1 MERGAGCLPGGREEL
16 TVAHSYTPGLK
27 VTAFAAVRRE
37 RKLPLAGTV
46 LVSIGD
52 EVKAETVVARTEL
65 PGNVQTVNAANML
78 GVLPEDVGD
87 CLVKPVGSAV
97 QKGDTFAESKSF
109 FGLFRSKC
117 VAPVTGT
124 IESVSAVTG
133 QALLREPPIPV
144 EVDAYVDGKIVE
156 VHPKQGVTVETQGTY
171 IQGIFGIG
179 GETCGELH
187 VAVAGPGDT
196 LAEGM
201 ITEHHRGRIVV
212 GGAHVTT
219 KTLRHAVQ
227 MGVKAIVI
235 GGFDDHDLREFLG
248 YDLGVAITG
257 SEEKGITLVVTEGF
271 GEIPMA
277 ARTFELLKS
286 CEGRKVSVSGATQI
300 RAGVLR
306 PEIICPRL
314 EESMAGVRR
323 DTEGS
328 DEGLSIG
335 CQIRIIRQPYFG
347 RLGVVTALPPE
358 PTALE
363 SEAKVRVLE
372 VDFGDGS
379 KALLPRANVERI
391 ES

>member
-1 MERGAGCLPGGREEL
+1 M
-16 TVAHSYTPGLK
+16 AHSYTPGLK

-37 RKLPLAGTV
+37 RKLPLSGTV
-46 LVSIGD
+46 LVKVGD
-52 EVKAETVVARTEL
+52 VVTAETVVARTEL
-65 PGNVQTVNAANML
+65 PGNVQTVNAANLL
-78 GVLPEDVGD
+78 GVLPEDVLD
-87 CLVKPVGSAV
+87 CLTKPVGSTV
-97 QKGDTFAESKSF
+97 QKGEAFAESKSF
-109 FGLFRSKC
+109 FGLFRSKAT
-117 VAPVTGT
+117 APVTGT
-124 IESVSAVTG
+124 IESVSTVTG

-144 EVDAYVDGKIVE
+144 EVDAYVDGTIVE
-156 VHPKQGVTVETQGTY
+156 VHPKQGVTVETRGTF

-179 GETCGELH
+179 GETCGPLH
-187 VAVAGPGDT
+187 VAVSGPGDT
-196 LAEGM
+196 LGEET
-201 ITEHHRGRIVV
+201 ITEQHRGAIVV

-219 KTLRHAVQ
+219 KTLRHAIQ
-227 MGVKAIVI
+227 RGVKAIVI

-277 ARTFELLKS
+277 SRTFELLKA

-314 EESMAGVRR
+314 ESGLKS
-323 DTEGS
+323 EGS
-328 DEGLSIG
+328 EGSSRDAGLSVG
-335 CQIRIIRQPYFG
+335 CQIRIIRQPFFG
-347 RLGVVTALPPE
+347 RLGLVTALPPE

-363 SEAKVRVLE
+363 TEAKVRVLE
-372 VDFGDGS
+372 VDFGGGE

>member
-1 MERGAGCLPGGREEL
+1 
-16 TVAHSYTPGLK
+16 VAHSYTPGLK
-27 VTAFAAVRRE
+27 VTAFAVVRRE

-46 LVSIGD
+46 MVKTGD
-52 EVKAETVVARTEL
+52 EVKAETIVARTEL
-65 PGNVQTVNAANML
+65 PGNVQTVNAANLL
-78 GVLPEDVGD
+78 GVLPEDVTD
-87 CLVKPVGSAV
+87 CLTMTVGAPVK
-97 QKGDTFAESKSF
+97 KGEAFAESKSF
-109 FGLFRSKC
+109 FGLFRSKAT
-117 VAPVTGT
+117 APVTGT
-124 IESVSAVTG
+124 LESISTVTG

-144 EVDAYVDGKIVE
+144 EVDGYVDGTIVE
-156 VHPKQGVTVETQGTY
+156 VHPNQGVTVETRGTF

-187 VAVAGPGDT
+187 VAVEGPHAT
-196 LAEGM
+196 LTETA
-201 ITEHHRGRIVV
+201 ITDRDRGKILV

-227 MGVKAIVI
+227 MGVRAIVV

-277 ARTFELLKS
+277 GRTFELLKA

-314 EESMAGVRR
+314 ERAIPSESQSGDA
-323 DTEGS
+323 S
-328 DEGLSIG
+328 DEGLAIG
-335 CQIRIIRQPYFG
+335 SPIRVIRNPYFG
-347 RLGVVTALPPE
+347 KLGTVTALPPE
-358 PTALE
+358 LTALE
-363 SEAKVRVLE
+363 SEARVRVLE
-372 VDFGDGS
+372 VDFGAGER
-379 KALLPRANVERI
+379 ALLPRANVERI
-391 ES
+391 ET